1 MNKKTQ
7 RRKIQMFSAL
17 EVADMCGVVNQTAI
31 NWIRNG
37 YLKAFNTPGGQ
48 YRVYKEDFLDFI
60 KERGMK
66 IPEGLLDEE
75 DVPHRNSLIII
86 DDDKGLNDGIAAYLR
101 KHIPSL
107 TLYQSFD
114 GFDAGA
120 QLVQHKV
127 GLILLDLDLPGVG
140 GKQICAKI
148 KSEPSFGDPYV
159 MVITAL
165 DDEDIEEEMLSIG
178 ADKFFRKPLDFKDIL
193 NEINNLI
200 E

>member
-1 MNKKTQ
+1 
-7 RRKIQMFSAL
+7 MFSAL

-75 DVPHRNSLIII
+75 DVPHWNSLIII